1 MLDENSKLE
10 MSAELSILKHLS
22 NNKVPT
28 RIVCQGSYTMRTKR
42 QIMKCLSI
50 FNDKYYIYFRGVY
63 KQKSDNPS
71 LKESVF
77 SSVVLVDW
85 SSGLPVELEHQHI
98 EDSSDVQNFLTI
110 LNDYI
115 EEENRH
121 E

>member
-10 MSAELSILKHLS
+10 MNAELSILKHLAKY
-22 NNKVPT
+22 NVPT
-28 RIVCQGSYTMRTKR
+28 RIVCQGSYTLRTKR

-63 KQKSDNPS
+63 KQKSANPS
-71 LKESVF
+71 VKESAF

-85 SSGLPVELEHQHI
+85 SSGSPVELEHQHI
-98 EDSSDVQNFLTI
+98 EDSTDIHDFLTI